1 MPGRIKNKMPCY
13 LTVEFQPKFRCEIA
27 TMTEGNA
34 KLTKGNAKLTEENAQ
49 LT

>member
-1 MPGRIKNKMPCY
+1 MPCY
-13 LTVEFQPKFRCEIA
+13 PTVEFQPKSRCEIA

-34 KLTKGNAKLTEENAQ
+34 QLTEGNAKLTEENAQ